1 MKLTCDIITS
11 DQMVYK
17 RIHLT
22 LTPRTFSLDKCI
34 FSNMVYISLFTSPF
48 ILLDIALNK
57 IYKILMLI

>member
-22 LTPRTFSLDKCI
+22 LTTRTFSLDKCI

-57 IYKILMLI
+57 IYKILILI